1 MLTLRIAARYICA
14 PKSHKT
20 VNVIAAVAVTG
31 VTVAVAAMV
40 IVLSVYNGFAGLAEK
55 HLSRLDAPLV
65 VQRADGRVIA
75 DADSLGSVIKKLPGV
90 GVIAPTLTRRALL
103 VRDNTQAAVVFKA
116 VPDVY
121 AALGNVDSMIIDG
134 TFVMTSQSGV
144 PTAQISVGVANAML
158 QAPDAEEVLQLYVP
172 RRVGTISPANPAAA
186 FRTENIVVSG
196 VFRVGQNDVDND
208 MIIIPVDVARSL
220 LDYTTEAD
228 AVEIYPDHGT
238 DPEAL
243 RQTVFKRLGDNY
255 TVRTRLEQRTEAFRM
270 ISVEKWVTF
279 MMLIFVMA
287 IALFNIFATLSLL
300 VIEKRTDM
308 ATLRALGATRN
319 MVRRIFFGQGV
330 IITMTGG
337 IAGIVIG
344 IALSLAQQYGHFIS
358 LGSDPTQVTV
368 EWYPVEVLPLDILV
382 VAGAIAVAALVSGAV
397 ASFMS
402 GQSLKKYSP
411 S

>member
-1 MLTLRIAARYICA
+1 M
-14 PKSHKT
+14 
-20 VNVIAAVAVTG
+20 AVTG

-121 AALGNVDSMIIDG
+121 AALGNIDSMIIDG
-134 TFVMTSQSGV
+134 TFAMTSQSSV
-144 PTAQISVGVANAML
+144 PAAQISVGVANAML

-220 LDYTTEAD
+220 LDYTSEAD
-228 AVEIYPDHGT
+228 AVEIFPDNGT

-243 RQTVFKRLGDNY
+243 RQTVLKRLGDNY

>member
-55 HLSRLDAPLV
+55 HLSRLDAPLA
-65 VQRADGRVIA
+65 VQRADGRVVA
-75 DADSLGSVIKKLPGV
+75 DADSLGSVLKTLPGV
-90 GVIAPTLTRRALL
+90 GVVAPTLTRRALM
-103 VRDNTQAAVVFKA
+103 VRDNTQAAVMFKA

-121 AALGNVDSMIIDG
+121 AALGNIDSMIIDG
-134 TFVMTSQSGV
+134 TYARTSQNGV
-144 PTAQISVGVANAML
+144 PAAQISVGVANAML
-158 QAPDAEEVLQLYVP
+158 QAPDAGQVLQLYVP
-172 RRVGTISPANPAAA
+172 RRVGSISPANPAAA

-208 MIIIPVDVARSL
+208 MVIIPIDVARSL
-220 LDYTTEAD
+220 LDYDTEAD
-228 AVEIYPDHGT
+228 AVEIYPDRGA
-238 DPEAL
+238 DPDAL
-243 RQTVFKRLGDNY
+243 RHAAVKLLGDGY

-300 VIEKRTDM
+300 VIEKRNDM
-308 ATLRALGATRN
+308 STLRALGATRRT
-319 MVRRIFFGQGV
+319 VRRIFFDQGV
-330 IITMTGG
+330 IITVAGG
-337 IAGIVIG
+337 VAGIVIG
-344 IALSLAQQYGHFIS
+344 IALSLVQQYGHFIS
-358 LGSDPTQVTV
+358 LGSDPSQVTV
-368 EWYPVEVLPLDILV
+368 EWYPVEVLPLDIV
-382 VAGAIAVAALVSGAV
+382 IVAAAVAVAALLSGTV
-397 ASFMS
+397 ASVMARH
-402 GQSLKKYSP
+402 SLNKYSL